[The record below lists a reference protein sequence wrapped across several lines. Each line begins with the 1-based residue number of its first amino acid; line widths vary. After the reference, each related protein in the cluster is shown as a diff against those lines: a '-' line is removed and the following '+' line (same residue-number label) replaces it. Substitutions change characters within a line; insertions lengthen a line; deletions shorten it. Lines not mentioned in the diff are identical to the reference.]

1 MKYPIVKVTT
11 EDNLELF
18 GVISEPEG
26 GKGAILINIHG
37 TSASFY
43 CEEYGRI
50 FAETLSAIG
59 ITTLFTNNRGS
70 HVMEAWQN
78 IGAALEIFENCVLD
92 IDAWIQY
99 ALNLGYRKIFLQ
111 GHSLG
116 TEKIVYYMN
125 HGRLQDKVVA
135 LILLGCS
142 DSFGNQSRI
151 AKGFPVDPMDEARRL
166 VAEGKG
172 EQFLTSVWRPH
183 GGGVP
188 KSASSYLN
196 FFSPGSEL
204 SRALPLR
211 QGHNLTYYHNIQ
223 VPILVVV
230 GEWDP
235 YTYIPVQDAI
245 NLLKRENHRTQAT
258 IIHDAD
264 HDFSGKGKE
273 LVDIVKQ
280 FVERVE
286 ISGPK
291 PNLLTGGD

>member
-1 MKYPIVKVTT
+1 MKYPVVKVTT

-18 GVISEPEG
+18 GMISEAEG
-26 GKGAILINIHG
+26 RDAILINIHG
-37 TSASFY
+37 TSSSFY
-43 CEEYGRI
+43 CEEYGRV
-50 FAETLSAIG
+50 FAETFSALG
-59 ITTLFTNNRGS
+59 IATLFTDNRGS

-78 IGAALEIFENCVLD
+78 TGAALEIFEECVLD

-99 ALNLGYRKIFLQ
+99 ALDLGHRKVFLQ

-116 TEKIVYYMN
+116 TEKVVYYMT
-125 HGRLQDKVVA
+125 HGRRKDKVVA

-142 DSFGNQSRI
+142 DSYGNQRRI

-188 KSASSYLN
+188 KGAASYLN

-211 QGHNLTYYHNIQ
+211 QGNNLTCYRNIR

-235 YTYIPVQDAI
+235 YTYLPVPEAI
-245 NLLKRENHRTQAT
+245 RLLERENHRTRAK
-258 IIHDAD
+258 IFPGAD
-264 HDFSGKGKE
+264 HDFSGKEKE
-273 LVDIVKQ
+273 LVETVKEFAQ
-280 FVERVE
+280 GVER
-286 ISGPK
+286 
-291 PNLLTGGD
+291 GG